1 MYGHARPQR
10 QAVTT
15 ITAGTDAEAL
25 DVGFDEGV
33 PIEAF
38 IAANHARL
46 VRLATLVSGDVASA
60 QDIVQTACE
69 RAWKARHT
77 FRADAPLRPW
87 LDRIVVREAA
97 RERRSRLTWLSRVSR
112 PHAPRDVSQPVTD
125 LNDELAITLQ
135 ERAAVRDA
143 LASLGPKHRA
153 VVVLHLHAG
162 YSVDEVASMLEI
174 PRETVRSRLRTARDQ
189 LRALL
194 SEAGR

>member
-1 MYGHARPQR
+1 
-10 QAVTT
+10 VTT

-25 DVGFDEGV
+25 DVGFDQEL

-46 VRLATLVSGDVASA
+46 VRLATLVSGDVTSA

-69 RAWKARHT
+69 RAWKARHS

-87 LDRIVVREAA
+87 LDRIIVREAA

-112 PHAPRDVSQPVTD
+112 PQAPRDVSPPVSD
-125 LNDELAITLQ
+125 LDELATTLQ

-143 LASLGPKHRA
+143 LASLEPKHRA

-189 LRALL
+189 LRAVL